1 MYTHNLPK
9 KPTGLLRTA
18 PRSFRIMFTLVATFI
33 ALTAVAVIV
42 ILITIFSNGGGYSY
56 KVNYQFGNT
65 TYNEEYS
72 INR

>member
-1 MYTHNLPK
+1 MYTHTRRNQ
-9 KPTGLLRTA
+9 PTGLLRTA

-42 ILITIFSNGGGYSY
+42 ITIFSNGGGYSY